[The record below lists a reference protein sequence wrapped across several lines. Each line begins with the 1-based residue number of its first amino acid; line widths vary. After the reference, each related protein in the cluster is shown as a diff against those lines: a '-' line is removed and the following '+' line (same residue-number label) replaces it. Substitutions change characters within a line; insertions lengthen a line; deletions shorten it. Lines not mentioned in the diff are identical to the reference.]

1 MSTPSK
7 VKEIVGDLFT
17 APEGAALIHAC
28 NCKGSWGGGIALSFK
43 KKYPAAFRVYRSFC
57 DDFLK
62 NPHYL
67 TTTPPSSG
75 EVQVRLPEGH
85 TLIIPPQPEDYENNS
100 GQKHW
105 IICLFTSYG
114 YGKSVSSPAAILRNT
129 ETALADLKTQLREPQ
144 YAEIAGLYAC
154 RINSVLFNVDWN
166 LTKQKMEQADLDIT
180 VVSLPS

>member
-7 VKEIVGDLFT
+7 VEEIEGDLFT

-28 NCKGSWGGGIALSFK
+28 NCKGSWGAGIALEFK
-43 KKYPAAFRVYRSFC
+43 KRYPAAFRVYKSFC
-57 DDFLK
+57 DDFQK

-67 TTTPPSSG
+67 TTTQPSVG
-75 EVQVRLPEGH
+75 DVQVQLPEGH
-85 TLIIPPQPEDYENNS
+85 TLIIPPQPEDYEKSS
-100 GQKHW
+100 GKKHW

-114 YGKSVSSPAAILRNT
+114 LGGTLSSPAEVLRNT
-129 ETALADLKTQLREPQ
+129 ETALADLKTQLHESQ

-154 RINSVLFNVDWN
+154 RINSGLFKVDWN

-180 VVSLPS
+180 VISPS